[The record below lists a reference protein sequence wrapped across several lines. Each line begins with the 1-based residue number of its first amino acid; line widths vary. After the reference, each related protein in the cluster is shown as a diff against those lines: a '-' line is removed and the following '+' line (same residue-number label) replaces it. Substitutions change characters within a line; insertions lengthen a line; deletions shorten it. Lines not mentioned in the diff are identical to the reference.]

1 MARKRSPKK
10 LADIVNLY
18 VKKKGYEKRLKEEKI
33 LTTWS
38 EVTGATISANTQA
51 VRFHDGTLFVSTKT
65 PSWSHELTLIERDLV
80 SKINKALG
88 QKVVAQCRFSVGTLK
103 KKNVIIHEE
112 EKIEIVPVKIEMS
125 DLQLIQDK
133 DLREHFLI
141 FIQNQKGLTLG
152 KKKAGWVECPLC
164 GNPFKP
170 RENREF
176 CSVCIQDSQYDLVVK
191 VKELLSSYPWL
202 NYTQVYAGVLGVSEN
217 SYWQARKE
225 LLYIWHK
232 EINELTKQYLD
243 NPVDFDVNYFFGLI
257 DKYVM
262 LNRQLTPDQL
272 SLEVIQKN
280 LSESTKG
287 LYTLLSLSGE

>member
-1 MARKRSPKK
+1 MARKRNPKK

-18 VKKKGYEKRLKEEKI
+18 VKKKGYEKRLKEERI
-33 LTTWS
+33 LTTWG

-51 VRFHDGTLFVSTKT
+51 VRFRDGTLFVSTKT

-88 QKVVAQCRFSVGTLK
+88 QKVVAQCRFSVGSLK

-125 DLQLIQDK
+125 DLQFIQDK
-133 DLREHFLI
+133 NLREHFLV

-152 KKKAGWVECPLC
+152 KIKAGWVECPLC
-164 GNPFKP
+164 GNSFKP

-176 CSVCIQDSQYDLVVK
+176 CSVCTQDSQYDLVVK
-191 VKELLSSYPWL
+191 VKELLSGYPWL
-202 NYTQVYAGVLGVSEN
+202 NYAQVYAGVLGVSEN

-225 LLYIWHK
+225 LLYIWQK
-232 EINELTKQYLD
+232 QINELTKQYLD

-262 LNRQLTPDQL
+262 LKMQLTPDLL

-280 LSESTKG
+280 LSESTNG